1 VNQKFFE
8 ESQEQSVIKARII
21 AKYFWAWANVII
33 PTAKAHDKRIA
44 YIDLFAGPG
53 RYKDGTT
60 STPLMILEQA
70 IADPNLRKMLVT
82 LFNDKDANNAQ
93 DLENAISQLPGVE
106 KLKYKPEV
114 QNNEVGTQIVQMF
127 SQMKLIPTFF
137 FVDPWGYKGLS
148 LKLINSVLK
157 NWGCDCV
164 FFFNYNRVN
173 MGLNN
178 KAVKEHI
185 YALFGEERA
194 DTLRDKLS
202 GLKPEE
208 RETLIL
214 EELSEALIQ
223 MGAKYVLPFTFKNEA
238 GSRTTHHLIYVGKAF
253 LGYDIMKEIMAKESS
268 DTRQGV
274 ASFEYSPA
282 SEKYPVLFHFTTPL
296 DDLGD
301 ELVRKFAG
309 QRLSMDAIYMAHS
322 IGRPFI
328 RRNYKRVLNELEES
342 GKITATPP
350 AKERRVQNGERTFAN
365 RVVVTFPKRRLK

>member
-1 VNQKFFE
+1 LDQKFFD

-33 PTAKAHDKRIA
+33 PTVKRYGKRIA

-53 RYKDGTT
+53 RYKDGTK

-70 IADPNLRKMLVT
+70 IADENLRNMLVT
-82 LFNDKDANNAQ
+82 LFNDKDADNAQ
-93 DLENAISQLPGVE
+93 DLEAAIKKLPGVE
-106 KLKYKPEV
+106 KLKYPPDVRNQEI
-114 QNNEVGTQIVQMF
+114 GTEIVQMF
-127 SQMKLIPTFF
+127 SRMRLIPTFF

-148 LKLINSVLK
+148 LGLINSVLK

-178 KAVKEHI
+178 DAVKEHI
-185 YALFGEERA
+185 DVLFGA
-194 DTLRDKLS
+194 DRSAKLREQLA
-202 GLKPEE
+202 GLNPDE
-208 RETLIL
+208 RENLIL
-214 EELSEALIQ
+214 EELSEALIK
-223 MGAKYVLPFTFKNEA
+223 MGAEYVLPFTFKNER

-253 LGYDIMKEIMAKESS
+253 IGYEIMKEIMAKESS
-268 DTRQGV
+268 ETNQGV

-282 SEKYPVLFHFTTPL
+282 TEKYPLLFNLTTPL

-301 ELVRKFAG
+301 ELMQQFAG
-309 QRLSMDAIYMAHS
+309 ETLTMDALYMKHS

-328 RRNYKRVLNELEES
+328 RRNYKRVLNELEDA
-342 GKITATPP
+342 GKIKATPSASARP
-350 AKERRVQNGERTFAN
+350 MRKGERTFAN
-365 RVVVTFPKRRLK
+365 QVKVAFPGRLK